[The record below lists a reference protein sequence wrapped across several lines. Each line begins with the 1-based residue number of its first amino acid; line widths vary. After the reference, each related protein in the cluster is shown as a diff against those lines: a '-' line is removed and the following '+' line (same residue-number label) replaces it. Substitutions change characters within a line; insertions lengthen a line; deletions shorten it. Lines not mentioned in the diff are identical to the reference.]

1 MVVADSAMLNFLNP
15 NLFADWA
22 AFDRKFDAIKIL
34 SQDEATMAELTILTK
49 AFMLRRKKEDLLPV
63 GAIPAYSEHIFI
75 VDMTTEQLN
84 GYKQVLSSPKFKFQ
98 QLQDVANPKT
108 VVMMVAVRIDSLRLS
123 QQVPK

>member
-1 MVVADSAMLNFLNP
+1 MQGFWSLLNFLNP